1 MKGAL
6 RGEGGCDYYCRT
18 LLKQA
23 GYTYLNTC
31 APPHKWP
38 LHSRYIDR
46 YDRYTV
52 VGRLV
57 GWSGAPAARDHH
69 RCPPQI
75 FRDRCWNVRVS
86 DRAAVHTPL
95 GRGHCVWYF
104 FTLPYVAALGT
115 NIIG

>member
-75 FRDRCWNVRVS
+75 FRDRC
-86 DRAAVHTPL
+86 
-95 GRGHCVWYF
+95 CM
-104 FTLPYVAALGT
+104 
-115 NIIG
+115 